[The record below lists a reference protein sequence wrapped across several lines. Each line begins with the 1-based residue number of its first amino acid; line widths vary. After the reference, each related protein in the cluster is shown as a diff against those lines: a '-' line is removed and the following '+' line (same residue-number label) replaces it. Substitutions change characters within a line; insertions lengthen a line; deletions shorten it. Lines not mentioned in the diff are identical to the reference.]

1 MLTGYYVN
9 VSSGDIRMKLSEA
22 KLRQIVREE
31 LVRDYKRKLK
41 EAGVAGK
48 HRRAAAVA
56 SGGTGEQG
64 SDSGTPFQVA
74 RGIRKQKKDIIDDLN
89 RQLQAGEIDKPT
101 RDKLVAMA
109 KDKSKLQ
116 IDQYRAEFQA
126 AVLQSKEAAKRVIA
140 QNAEAEIE
148 QLVADGV
155 PQDSAT
161 DAVHLAAMA
170 ALDAEVSG
178 QEDQA
183 AASVDIPT
191 SVLRSGKSGADVT
204 TLQNWLEPAGYPVEV
219 DGKFGGKTKVAV
231 IQFQKSAGL
240 KTDGIV
246 GEKTWAALAR
256 KQGGGGEV
264 EAVNELTRKS
274 FRKLISR
281 ELRRL

>member
-1 MLTGYYVN
+1 
-9 VSSGDIRMKLSEA
+9 MKLSEA

-41 EAGVAGK
+41 EAGVVGQ

-56 SGGTGEQG
+56 GGGTGEQG

-89 RQLQAGEIDKPT
+89 RQLRDGEIDKPT
-101 RDKLVAMA
+101 RDRLVAMA

-126 AVLQSKEAAKRVIA
+126 AVLQSKEAAKLVIA
-140 QNAEAEIE
+140 RNAEAEIE

-161 DAVHLAAMA
+161 DAVHGA
-170 ALDAEVSG
+170 ALAVLDADVATSG
-178 QEDQA
+178 DQA

-204 TLQNWLEPAGYPVEV
+204 TLQNWLEPAGYPVDV

-231 IQFQKSAGL
+231 IQFQKQEGL
-240 KTDGIV
+240 KQDGVV
-246 GEKTWAALAR
+246 GEKTWTALAR
-256 KQGGGGEV
+256 KQSGGGEV
-264 EAVNELTRKS
+264 EEETEETETVNELTRKS